1 LGESDLDGDVSYNS
15 SSTMEQEEKV
25 QRQKNPLILQLER
38 GADPRK

>member
-1 LGESDLDGDVSYNS
+1 
-15 SSTMEQEEKV
+15 MEQEEKV